1 MKRNGFTLLEL
12 LIAISI
18 FAMIGLASYQV
29 LTTVIQAES
38 ATANSS
44 DRLVRLQKIYLA
56 ISRDLVQVADRPIRD
71 GNGEAMSPLLTD
83 RRGYPLEFSRT
94 GWRNPLNQPRSNLQ
108 RIAYELNGDE
118 LLRHSWSVLDR
129 SQDSEPRTQVLISG
143 VQEFGLRML
152 DHDGRWRTEWPD
164 ERRAPTQEGEE
175 PPPALPA
182 AIELTLNL
190 PEQGEL
196 RWLFDLPG

>member
-1 MKRNGFTLLEL
+1 MKSNGFTLLEL

-38 ATANSS
+38 ATAGSS

-56 ISRDLVQVADRPIRD
+56 ISRDLVQVANRSVRD
-71 GNGEAMSPLLTD
+71 ENGEPLPALLTD
-83 RRGYPLEFSRT
+83 PRGFDLEFSRS

-108 RIAYELNGDE
+108 RVAYEWDGDA
-118 LLRHSWSVLDR
+118 LLRHSWGVLDR
-129 SQDSEPRTQVLISG
+129 AQDSEARSQVLVAG
-143 VQEFGLRML
+143 VEQFALRML
-152 DHDGRWRTEWPD
+152 DQQGQWHQSWPVDRRTPNE
-164 ERRAPTQEGEE
+164 EGEPA
-175 PPPALPA
+175 PPEIPA
-182 AIELTLNL
+182 AIELTLEL
-190 PEQGEL
+190 AEEGEL